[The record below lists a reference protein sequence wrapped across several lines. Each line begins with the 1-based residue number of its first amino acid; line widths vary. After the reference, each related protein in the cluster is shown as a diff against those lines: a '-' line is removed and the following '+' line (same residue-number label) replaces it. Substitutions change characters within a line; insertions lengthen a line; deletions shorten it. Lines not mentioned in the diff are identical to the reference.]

1 MGASLYVVL
10 FINLNYDNST
20 HKDRKIIDTLLLPC
34 LKTSFMYLMIS
45 DSFF

>member
-20 HKDRKIIDTLLLPC
+20 HKDRKIIDTSAALFKNIFYVLND
-34 LKTSFMYLMIS
+34 F
-45 DSFF
+45 